1 VRERKEKMRWRGM
14 EWGRRDR
21 GLGGGEGV
29 LKYTR
34 VKRGRGRQV
43 NWAGRPNYIF
53 AVSPFFA
60 TERGF

>member
-1 VRERKEKMRWRGM
+1 
-14 EWGRRDR
+14 
-21 GLGGGEGV
+21 V